1 MEADIFEQLGA
12 LRNAETRAL
21 WDERWDYAN
30 LLRRLYLLS
39 YCHANGLPVAT
50 GDY

>member
-1 MEADIFEQLGA
+1 MEAETFNSLGELRIAEQ
-12 LRNAETRAL
+12 RAL
-21 WDERWDYAN
+21 WDNRFAYAN

-39 YCHANGLPVAT
+39 YCHANGLPLDT